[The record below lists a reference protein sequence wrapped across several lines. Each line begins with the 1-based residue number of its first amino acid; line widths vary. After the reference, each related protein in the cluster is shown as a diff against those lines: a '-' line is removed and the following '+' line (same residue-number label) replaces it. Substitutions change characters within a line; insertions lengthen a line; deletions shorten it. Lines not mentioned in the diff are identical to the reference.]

1 MKGYKKGTLLEEYF
15 LNPHFKP
22 TPKEEKELDDFFK
35 LIKKDLTKDVE
46 SCISNINQRG
56 KYDKCNK

>member
-35 LIKKDLTKDVE
+35 LIKKKTWQKMLSSVAYTVYQLE
-46 SCISNINQRG
+46 R
-56 KYDKCNK
+56 

>member
-22 TPKEEKELDDFFK
+22 TPKEKKELDDFFK
-35 LIKKDLTKDVE
+35 FKFKIIKKDLTKDVE
-46 SCISNINQRG
+46 
-56 KYDKCNK
+56 

>member
-22 TPKEEKELDDFFK
+22 TQKEEKELDDFFK
-35 LIKKDLTKDVE
+35 LIKKLTPNFFLLFFVK
-46 SCISNINQRG
+46 I
-56 KYDKCNK
+56 Y

>member
-35 LIKKDLTKDVE
+35 LIKKKTWQKMFKGV
-46 SCISNINQRG
+46 S
-56 KYDKCNK
+56 

>member
-22 TPKEEKELDDFFK
+22 TPAEKKK
-35 LIKKDLTKDVE
+35 LKKLLTFPAKGGT
-46 SCISNINQRG
+46 IA
-56 KYDKCNK
+56 

>member
-1 MKGYKKGTLLEEYF
+1 MKGYKKGSLLLEYF

-35 LIKKDLTKDVE
+35 LIKKRL
-46 SCISNINQRG
+46 
-56 KYDKCNK
+56 DKGVNSKI

>member
-35 LIKKDLTKDVE
+35 LIKKKTWHSFLTVLE
-46 SCISNINQRG
+46 YSCS
-56 KYDKCNK
+56 

>member
-22 TPKEEKELDDFFK
+22 TEKEKKELETFFQNK
-35 LIKKDLTKDVE
+35 GKK
-46 SCISNINQRG
+46 S
-56 KYDKCNK
+56 